1 MSLLP
6 DTLCYLNGLY
16 LNLCDA
22 KVSVLDRGFIFGDG
36 VYEVL
41 PVYGQ
46 KLFRFE
52 QHMARLERNLTE
64 LRIANPL
71 RRAEW
76 LEHARTLITA
86 LAERQG
92 TEDQLVYLQ
101 VTRGV
106 APRDHAI
113 PEGLPPTVF
122 LMTNPMR
129 QPTPEQRRQGVT
141 CVTARD
147 FRWERADIKSISL
160 LGNVLERQISADL
173 GATETILL
181 RNGCLTEASSSNVW
195 IVREGMVLGPPK
207 SNLLLE
213 GIRAELLQEL
223 CAVAGIA
230 FERRPIPE
238 SDLVSADEILLTS
251 ATKEVLPVT
260 TLDGRPVGHGLPDGR
275 PGPVYSRLFLAYQQ
289 AKADQSI

>member
-71 RRAEW
+71 HRAEW
-76 LEHARTLITA
+76 LEHARTLMTA
-86 LAERQG
+86 LADRQG

-106 APRDHAI
+106 AQRDHAM

-141 CVTARD
+141 CVTASD

-160 LGNVLERQISADL
+160 LGNILERQISADL

-181 RNGCLTEASSSNVW
+181 RNGFLTEASSSNVW
-195 IVREGMVLGPPK
+195 IVREGMVLGPPQ

-223 CAVAGIA
+223 CTAAGIA
-230 FERRPIPE
+230 FERRPISE

-260 TLDGRPVGHGLPDGR
+260 TLDGRPVGHGLPAGR
-275 PGPVYSRLFLAYQQ
+275 PGPVYARLFLAYQQ
-289 AKADQSI
+289 AKANLSI